1 MNEFSCTAFTTAW
14 YPLWSGGEGSSVW
27 LFSNNQMVYYCS
39 IPVASGMQ
47 YELVIEDLGSSE
59 INLKTPI
66 TVTLIDLGA
75 EVIAEFREAEIS
87 VSEDTASDA
96 LQWLKESIADTY
108 ITFKKQRHRLGP
120 LPMRQLR
127 VLEEYLV
134 EDQKG

>member
-1 MNEFSCTAFTTAW
+1 M
-14 YPLWSGGEGSSVW
+14 W